1 MAEKKISGEARRKA
15 FLPEALVEDIS
26 PGIESDGQHR
36 DGGKKL
42 ELAPVKESTVQRL
55 IKHFKDIK

>member
-42 ELAPVKESTVQRL
+42 APVKESTVQRL